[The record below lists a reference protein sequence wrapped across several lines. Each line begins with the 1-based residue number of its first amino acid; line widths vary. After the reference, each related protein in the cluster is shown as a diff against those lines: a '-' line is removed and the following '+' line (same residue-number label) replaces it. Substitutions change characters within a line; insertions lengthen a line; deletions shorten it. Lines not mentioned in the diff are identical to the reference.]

1 VRAFLPNFGETQ
13 ALEKGNDLPRL
24 EAGERAHY
32 ATLMV

>member
-1 VRAFLPNFGETQ
+1 VRASLPNFRETQ

-24 EAGERAHY
+24 EAGQGAHY